1 MRFKLMTLG
10 VLCAFAFVSCQKDP
24 KPNEETIQILK
35 EKEKITVSTDGA
47 TFKGEFAYSGV
58 IDSMWLRVGTE
69 EHLYGSDDF
78 LMTLVGKTYSVE
90 VTGLQPG
97 TFYYYAYLADYGST
111 TKWQSELYGFTTAE
125 EEIDLPTVATV
136 EVTGVT
142 VSTASC
148 LCHVA
153 ADGGA
158 EVTERGACWSTHQ
171 QPDIS
176 DFVFAHGQGLGDYSI
191 SMVDL
196 EPNTTYYVRAYA
208 KNRKGINYGEELS
221 FTTLDYLD
229 PPLGAVNGLFSV
241 ADDRQVWFS
250 SGNLQYHASSNT
262 WQFAEEQYEYIGDD
276 NANIAEDYDGW
287 IDLFGW
293 GTSGYPH
300 GAVCYQPW
308 SVETNP
314 DYYWAYGGEDYR
326 LFDQSRK
333 ADWGYN
339 IIKEDC
345 QAGDW
350 RTLTIGEWDYLL
362 HIRNTSSGMR
372 FVKAQVN
379 DINGLIL
386 LPDQWSGSVYN
397 LNHANQVEA
406 SFTGNIISIIVW
418 RRLKE
423 FGAVFLPLAGRRRGE
438 TTIEYAGS
446 KGYYYSSECGG
457 RFGFSILIDHDYI
470 GEQTISRNVG
480 ASVRL
485 VRDVE
490 RR

>member
-47 TFKGEFAYSGV
+47 TFKGEFAYTGV

-111 TKWQSELYGFTTAE
+111 TQWQSELYGFTTAE

-153 ADGGA
+153 DDGGA
-158 EVTERGACWSTHQ
+158 EVTERGACWSTSP

-221 FTTLDYLD
+221 FTTMDYLD
-229 PPLGAVNGLFSV
+229 PPLGATNGLFTV
-241 ADDRQVWFS
+241 AEGRQVWIAT
-250 SGNLQYHASSNT
+250 GNLQYLASEHL
-262 WQFAEEQYEYIGDD
+262 WGFAENAFDYIGMD

-293 GTSGYPH
+293 GTSGYNH
-300 GAVCYQPW
+300 GAVAYQPW
-308 SVETNP
+308 SMDGNP
-314 DYYWAYGGEDYR
+314 DHYFAYGDEEAQLYDNTG
-326 LFDQSRK
+326 Q

-339 IIKEDC
+339 DLFDEGEEGK
-345 QAGDW
+345 W
-350 RTLTIGEWDYLL
+350 RTPTLSEWEYVLNERSTPSG
-362 HIRNTSSGMR
+362 IR
-372 FVKAQVN
+372 FAKAQVYGV
-379 DINGLIL
+379 NGLII
-386 LPDQWSGSVYN
+386 LPDSWSSSAYY
-397 LNHANQVEA
+397 LNNVNQPQA
-406 SFTGNIISIIVW
+406 SFTSNVVNDGWEMLLMFN
-418 RRLKE
+418 
-423 FGAVFLPLAGRRRGE
+423 GAVFLPAGGYRDEDRV
-438 TTIEYAGS
+438 EYAGS
-446 KGYYYSSECGG
+446 QGMYYTSENNV
-457 RFGFSILIDHDYI
+457 RWAKAFSFDHNDL
-470 GEQTISRNVG
+470 GAMTVFRNWG
-480 ASVRL
+480 LSVRL